1 MTKRFKII
9 MREWNLWLVPYEVKT
24 DGGRHAYFPEK
35 YYIMPD
41 LLELW
46 GHKHGYGFKE
56 IDADNLIKGVD
67 FDTKKMD
74 TVRHVKIAR
83 GAPTVHMK
91 DEPVAVLTS
100 KGRKAL
106 TQRRRRRTIQQKKM
120 VKEFSEQIKSGENI
134 NIGEHSRIVRN
145 ALKKQFPDIKFRV
158 KSIPSKYGGSIFVY
172 HSRLQTNS
180 TFHPRRKEIEEFINK
195 FNGKR
200 EDLKEERYNV
210 GFVHNG
216 KRLIGAQFIAY
227 NGSDIEY
234 LTNSQIEEIAKK
246 EFEND

>member
-9 MREWNLWLVPYEVKT
+9 MREWNLWLVPYETNT

-67 FDTKKMD
+67 FDTARLD
-74 TVRHVKIAR
+74 TVQHVKIAR
-83 GAPTVHMK
+83 GAKTVYMK
-91 DEPVAVLTS
+91 DEPCAVLTK

-106 TQRRRRRTIQQKKM
+106 TQRRRRLTIQQKKM
-120 VKEFSEQIKSGENI
+120 AKEFNEQIESGETI
-134 NIGEHSRIVRN
+134 KLGEHSRIVRN
-145 ALKKQFPDIKFRV
+145 ALKKQFPDIKFKVLSR
-158 KSIPSKYGGSIFVY
+158 PSKYGGNVWVH

-180 TFHPRRKEIEEFINK
+180 TFHPRRKEIEVFIKN
-195 FNGKR
+195 FDGYR
-200 EDLKEERYNV
+200 EDLNEERYNV
-210 GFVHNG
+210 GFLYNG
-216 KRLIGAQFIAY
+216 KRLIGAKFIKY
-227 NGSDIEY
+227 GGSDLEY
-234 LTNSQIEEIAKK
+234 LTKKQKEEIAKK